1 MAITFEGALAGHD
14 KALLFRSARSAV
26 LANNIANADTPNYKA
41 RDISFESMMQDATRS
56 QLSMSATSDKHFSK
70 SSGFSDVDSD
80 ALLYRTPSQPS
91 IDGNTVDM
99 QREQAEF
106 AQNSLQF
113 DTSFLFLDRKISGM
127 KKALSG
133 GQ

>member
-1 MAITFEGALAGHD
+1 MSISFKDAFAGHD
-14 KALLFRSARSAV
+14 QMLMLRTARASV

-41 RDISFESMMQDATRS
+41 RDISFESMLSAERDRLSLAGSDDQHIDA
-56 QLSMSATSDKHFSK
+56 Q
-70 SSGFSDVDSD
+70 SSVAVGDE
-80 ALLYRTPSQPS
+80 LMYRNPTQPS
-91 IDGNTVDM
+91 LDGNTVDM

-106 AQNSLQF
+106 AQNSMQY
-113 DTSFLFLDRKISGM
+113 DTSFMLLNRKISGM

>member
-1 MAITFEGALAGHD
+1 MLM
-14 KALLFRSARSAV
+14 FRSQRASV

-41 RDISFESMMQDATRS
+41 RDITFDSVLEAERNRLT
-56 QLSMSATSDKHFSK
+56 LAGSDDQHIHAHSTG
-70 SSGFSDVDSD
+70 SINDGV
-80 ALLYRTPSQPS
+80 LYRTPSQPS
-91 IDGNTVDM
+91 LDGNTVDM

-113 DTSFLFLDRKISGM
+113 DTSFMFLDRKISGM
-127 KKALSG
+127 KKALTG

>member
-1 MAITFEGALAGHD
+1 MSISFQDAFAGHD
-14 KALLFRSARSAV
+14 QMLLFRTARASV

-41 RDISFESMMQDATRS
+41 RDISFESMLSAERDRMQLAGNDDQHIS
-56 QLSMSATSDKHFSK
+56 GE
-70 SSGFSDVDSD
+70 SSFAQDDD
-80 ALLYRTPSQPS
+80 LLYRNGSQPS
-91 IDGNTVDM
+91 LDGNTVDM

-113 DTSFLFLDRKISGM
+113 DTSFMFLDRKISGM
-127 KKALSG
+127 KKALTG

>member
-26 LANNIANADTPNYKA
+26 LANNIANSDTPNYKA
-41 RDISFESMMQDATRS
+41 RDISFESMMKESTRS
-56 QLSMSATSDKHFSK
+56 RLSMNATNDKHLSQA
-70 SSGFSDVDSD
+70 SGLASVDSD

-91 IDGNTVDM
+91 LDGNTVDM

-127 KKALSG
+127 KKALG

>member
-1 MAITFEGALAGHD
+1 MSISFQDAFAGHD
-14 KALLFRSARSAV
+14 QMLLFRTARASV

-41 RDISFESMMQDATRS
+41 RDISFESMLSAERDRMQLAGDDDQHIA
-56 QLSMSATSDKHFSK
+56 AE
-70 SSGFSDVDSD
+70 SSFAQDDD
-80 ALLYRTPSQPS
+80 LLYRNGSQPS
-91 IDGNTVDM
+91 LDGNTVDM

-113 DTSFLFLDRKISGM
+113 DTSFMFLDRKISGM
-127 KKALSG
+127 KKALTG

>member
-26 LANNIANADTPNYKA
+26 LANNIANSDTPNYKA
-41 RDISFESMMQDATRS
+41 RDISFESMMSQSMRS
-56 QLSMSATSDKHFSK
+56 QLSMDVTNEKHLSQT
-70 SSGFSDVDSD
+70 SGFTSIDAD

-91 IDGNTVDM
+91 LDGNTVDM

-133 GQ
+133 GR

>member
-1 MAITFEGALAGHD
+1 MSISFQDAFAGHD
-14 KALLFRSARSAV
+14 QMLLFRTARSSV

-41 RDISFESMMQDATRS
+41 RDISFESMLSAERDRMQLAGDDDQHIAGE
-56 QLSMSATSDKHFSK
+56 
-70 SSGFSDVDSD
+70 SSFAQDDD
-80 ALLYRTPSQPS
+80 LLYRNGSQPS
-91 IDGNTVDM
+91 LDGNTVDM

-113 DTSFLFLDRKISGM
+113 DTSFMFLDRKISGM
-127 KKALSG
+127 KKALTG

>member
-1 MAITFEGALAGHD
+1 MSISFQDAFSGHD
-14 KALLFRSARSAV
+14 QMLLFRTARASV

-41 RDISFESMMQDATRS
+41 RDISFESMLSAERDRMQLAGDDDQHIAGE
-56 QLSMSATSDKHFSK
+56 
-70 SSGFSDVDSD
+70 SSFAQDDD
-80 ALLYRTPSQPS
+80 LLYRNGSQPS
-91 IDGNTVDM
+91 LDGNTVDM

-113 DTSFLFLDRKISGM
+113 DTSFMFLDRKISGM
-127 KKALSG
+127 KKALTG

>member
-14 KALLFRSARSAV
+14 KTLLFRSARSAV
-26 LANNIANADTPNYKA
+26 LANNIANADTPNFKA
-41 RDISFESMMQDATRS
+41 RDISFESMVQDATRS
-56 QLSMSATSDKHFSK
+56 QLSMRATNDKHFSK
-70 SSGFSDVDSD
+70 SSSFSSVDSD
-80 ALLYRTPSQPS
+80 QLLYRTPSQPS

>member
-1 MAITFEGALAGHD
+1 MAITFEGAFAGHD

-26 LANNIANADTPNYKA
+26 LANNIANSDTPNYKA
-41 RDISFESMMQDATRS
+41 RDISFESMMQEATRS
-56 QLSMSATSDKHFSK
+56 QLSMSATNNKHFSQ
-70 SSGFSDVDSD
+70 SSGFSGSDDD
-80 ALLYRTPSQPS
+80 ALLYRTPNQPS

-127 KKALSG
+127 KKAISG